1 MDRTFSD
8 LEVRVWYDH
17 KDKGIGAL
25 IDTSKPIKEQAIQ
38 ACNLRNMYRTQAREM
53 MKNQVKRRNLD
64 VTDPNKT
71 FEELLERKKLKYGLE
86 GEEAYKAIVA
96 SSMKANPKVNKMFG
110 LE

>member
-1 MDRTFSD
+1 MIT
-8 LEVRVWYDH
+8 
-17 KDKGIGAL
+17 KGAL
-25 IDTSKPIKEQAIQ
+25 IGTSKPIKEQAIQ